1 MLEYAIK
8 SLMHRRYHGYK
19 LFLHNFSYFDGMFL
33 LRILSKLSDDI
44 KPIVRDG
51 KMIELRFKYNKDD
64 KGKYKNTLYF
74 RDSLLLLLP
83 TSLADL
89 AINFKLDNKGIFP
102 YTFADVADLDYVG
115 KIPEYKFFD
124 NLTLD
129 EYQEYCKQFD
139 NKQWSLPSG

>member
-19 LFLHNFSYFDGMFL
+19 LFLHNFSYFDGIFL

-51 KMIELRFKYNKDD
+51 KIIELRFKYNKDD

-74 RDSLLLLLP
+74 RDSLLLL
-83 TSLADL
+83 
-89 AINFKLDNKGIFP
+89 FC
-102 YTFADVADLDYVG
+102 
-115 KIPEYKFFD
+115 KIMPFFVKEKRPRKYK
-124 NLTLD
+124 
-129 EYQEYCKQFD
+129 YIQ
-139 NKQWSLPSG
+139 